1 LEVHEITGT
10 GMRPIKLAFA
20 ALAAAFFLFVPA
32 QAADITV
39 FAAASL
45 TEVLQGI
52 GKSYEAKTHNHVV
65 FSFAASSTLANQIEG
80 SSGADIFM
88 SADTDWMDYLD
99 SKGLIDHPTRKNLLG
114 NSLVLVAPADSN
126 VTINVADHFP
136 LLAALRGGRLSIAD
150 PDSVPAGK
158 YGRTALIAL
167 GVWSSVQDHIVSAE
181 NVRAALAYVARKE
194 APLGIVYKTDAMA
207 EPKVRIA
214 GTFPENSHHPI
225 VYPAALTSDAKPEA
239 KNFFGYLSGAKAK
252 AIFEKAG
259 FTVLK

>member
-1 LEVHEITGT
+1 
-10 GMRPIKLAFA
+10 MRPIKLAFA
-20 ALAAAFFLFVPA
+20 AWAAAFFSFVPA

-45 TEVLQGI
+45 TEVLQDI
-52 GKSYEAKTHNHVV
+52 GSSYETKTHDRVV
-65 FSFAASSTLANQIEG
+65 FSFAASSTLAKQIEG

-99 SKGLIDHPTRKNLLG
+99 SKGLIDHSSRMNLLR
-114 NSLVLVAPADSN
+114 NSLVLITPADSN
-126 VTINVADHFP
+126 VSINVADHFP
-136 LLAALRGGRLSIAD
+136 LLAALRGGRLSMAD

-167 GVWSSVQDHIVSAE
+167 GVWPSVQDHIVSAE

-194 APLGIVYKTDAMA
+194 APLGIVYKTDAIA

-214 GTFPENSHHPI
+214 SMFPENSHQPI
-225 VYPAALTSDAKPEA
+225 VYPAALTRDAKPEA

-259 FTVLK
+259 FVVLK